1 MIYDLKKAKVKK
13 ANALQILDL
22 KLTFSESQRGGG
34 EINYKLTPDKKDNMK
49 GWIEDIGK
57 ELYMNPSAEYSKK
70 TV

>member
-49 GWIEDIGK
+49 G
-57 ELYMNPSAEYSKK
+57 
-70 TV
+70 